1 MLDFSKN
8 YFELFG
14 LPVGFEVDSNRLA
27 DRYRELQRAVHPD
40 RYANATEQE
49 KRLSMQGST
58 RLNDALNTL
67 KKPLLRAQY
76 LLELKGVDLN
86 AKGSSITDG
95 GFLMEQMELREELA
109 GVKEQADPYDAIA
122 NLMNRIRSHTQ
133 GLLREISEQFELGTS
148 QALEQAQET
157 VSKLQF
163 LNKLSAQVE
172 ELEEELDEAL

>member
-8 YFELFG
+8 YFELFT
-14 LPVGFEVDSNRLA
+14 LPVAFEVDGNKLA
-27 DRYRELQRAVHPD
+27 SRYRELQRAVHPD

-49 KRLSMQGST
+49 KRLSMQAAT
-58 RLNDALNTL
+58 HLNDALNTL

-76 LLELKGVDLN
+76 LLELKGVEMT
-86 AKGSSITDG
+86 ASGSSITDS

-109 GVKEQADPYDAIA
+109 GIKEQPDPHDAVA
-122 NLMNRIRSHTQ
+122 SLMNRIRSHTQ
-133 GLLREISEQFELGTS
+133 GLLREISEQFEADTA
-148 QALEQAQET
+148 QALEQAKQS

-163 LNKLSAQVE
+163 LNKLTAQLE